1 MTGVLLP
8 AAVLVPSLVAVLCL
22 PLARRHQAAVGLAGA
37 ALTSGV
43 GLGIVVAVIRDG
55 PLEHVLA
62 GWAPPLGIALRA
74 DGLSAAFIAL
84 TSVVAFAVATVAASE
99 EAATGEQPGFWVL
112 SSLTWA
118 GLNGV
123 FLAGDLFNAYVA
135 LEILGL
141 AAVGLVALGGRGA
154 AAAALRYLVV
164 AVLGSLLF
172 LLMVALVYGATGT
185 LDIVQV
191 AARLPADRAGLPLAL
206 ATAGLALKCALAPMH
221 AWLPPAHAGAPAA
234 VSPLLS
240 ALVVKGAFYLV
251 LRLWTDVFPLDRSLA
266 LVAGVLGALGVIWG
280 GLLALRQDRLK
291 RIVAYST
298 VAQMGYLFLAL
309 PLLALPGR
317 REPMVAAVVTMA
329 IAHGLAKAAMFVAA
343 GSLLLGTGTDHL
355 DGLKGASRSQR
366 MLTAGMMTAS
376 VSLVGLP
383 LSLGFAAKWEYA
395 LVAIGAGTWWVV
407 AVLVVGSLLA
417 AAYLVR
423 PVAALL
429 RDADDTHRGPRVV
442 PAPRPAAQRY
452 VPLLLG
458 LAAVLTGLLA
468 VPLAGL
474 VGIGGGGA

>member
-1 MTGVLLP
+1 MSILLP
-8 AAVLVPSLVAVLCL
+8 AAVLVPAVVGVACL
-22 PLARRHQAAVGLAGA
+22 PVPRRLQSAVGLVGA
-37 ALTSGV
+37 ALTSLI
-43 GLGIVVAVIRDG
+43 GLGVVAAVASEG

-84 TSVVAFAVATVAASE
+84 TSVVALAIAFVAASE
-99 EAATGEQPGFWVL
+99 EAATGERAGFWVL
-112 SSLTWA
+112 SSLAWS

-154 AAAALRYLVV
+154 PAAALRYLVI

-185 LDIVQV
+185 LDIAQ
-191 AARLPADRAGLPLAL
+191 AAELLPPDRARLPLAL
-206 ATAGLALKCALAPMH
+206 ATLGLALKCALAPMH

-251 LRLWTDVFPLDRSLA
+251 LRLWTDLFPIDADLA
-266 LVAGVLGALGVIWG
+266 LVAGLLGALGVFWG
-280 GLLALRQDRLK
+280 GLLALRQDHLK

-298 VAQMGYLFLAL
+298 VAQVGYLFLAL
-309 PLLALPGR
+309 PLLALPGQR
-317 REPMVAAVVTMA
+317 DAMLAAAVTMA
-329 IAHGLAKAAMFVAA
+329 LAHGLAKAAMFVAA
-343 GSLLLGTGTDHL
+343 GSLLLGTGTDHI

-366 MLTAGMMTAS
+366 MLTAGMMMAT
-376 VSLVGLP
+376 VSLIGLP

-395 LVAIGAGTWWVV
+395 IVATETGSWWVL
-407 AVLVVGSLLA
+407 AVLVLGSLLA

-423 PVAALL
+423 PVASLL
-429 RDADDTHRGPRVV
+429 RDADDTHKGPRVT
-442 PAPRPAAQRY
+442 PAERPAAQRH
-452 VPLLLG
+452 VPVILG
-458 LAAVLTGLLA
+458 LAAVVTGLLA
-468 VPLAGL
+468 APLAQF
-474 VGIGGGGA
+474 VSIGAGS